1 MPPGVVSCAATFE
14 EDGEAYSMTDEDAI
28 RELMRHWRQAT
39 ADGDVS
45 QLLPLMAE
53 DVVFLSAGQP
63 ALRGRGAFETHLRTA
78 LKTVRLQPTAELQE
92 MAVAGEFAYC
102 WSDVVLR
109 VTPRDAAPALQLVG
123 ADLTI
128 LRKEPDGRWVVF
140 RAASMLVPQG
150 PSHS

>member
-1 MPPGVVSCAATFE
+1 
-14 EDGEAYSMTDEDAI
+14 MTDEDAI

-39 ADGDVS
+39 ADGDVP

-63 ALRGRGAFETHLRTA
+63 ALRGRDAFETHLRTA
-78 LKTVRLQPTAELQE
+78 LQAVRLQPTAELLE
-92 MAVAGEFAYC
+92 IVVAGKFAYC
-102 WSDVVLR
+102 WNEAVLH
-109 VTPRDAAPALQLVG
+109 VTPRDAAPALQLAG

-140 RAASMLVPQG
+140 RAASMLVPQQG
-150 PSHS
+150 PG

>member
-1 MPPGVVSCAATFE
+1 
-14 EDGEAYSMTDEDAI
+14 MTDEDEI
-28 RELMRHWRQAT
+28 RELLRRWRHAT

-63 ALRGRGAFETHLRTA
+63 ALRGRHAFETHIRAA
-78 LKTVRLQPTAELQE
+78 LTTVRLQPTAELQE
-92 MAVAGEFAYC
+92 IAVAGKFAYC
-102 WSDVVLR
+102 WNEVVLH
-109 VTPRDAAPALQLVG
+109 VTPRDQAPALQLAG

-140 RAASMLVPQG
+140 RAASMLVPEQRLGRSDQG
-150 PSHS
+150 